1 RAYRRQEAASTR
13 EVRLATGVGG
23 GSDSRP
29 RSGESV
35 LDGPRELDRAG
46 PCGLRPDLSGEHRGP
61 SPPGER
67 DRSVHQVQDVRA
79 GELYFRVCSTDLEGP
94 DPPRELPDRHVAKVR
109 VDHTGV

>member
-1 RAYRRQEAASTR
+1 
-13 EVRLATGVGG
+13 
-23 GSDSRP
+23 
-29 RSGESV
+29 
-35 LDGPRELDRAG
+35 
-46 PCGLRPDLSGEHRGP
+46 GEHRGP

-109 VDHTGV
+109 VDHTGVPDGGAFHRVPVDQAVPPPRRELLMSPILRSITTSVEGNLHLGGGVSREG